1 MGLAQR
7 SPAPRKAGKGYSLNG
22 PQPVAGGSRFF
33 AISAS
38 LIGALVVL
46 SFPLSYFFPVANGSK
61 SFSLLHHLHGPL
73 FFVWVR
79 HDENRLY
86 AHLWPPSTIRF

>member
-1 MGLAQR
+1 VGLAQR
-7 SPAPRKAGKGYSLNG
+7 SRAPRKAGKGYSLNG
-22 PQPVAGGSRFF
+22 PQPVARGSRFF

-46 SFPLSYFFPVANGSK
+46 SFPLSYFIPVANGSK

-73 FFVWVR
+73 FSYGSDMR
-79 HDENRLY
+79 
-86 AHLWPPSTIRF
+86 P